1 MNRKTPNRVAFLADA
16 SVARS
21 GETVRQDEWRSELLR
36 AGIRGKGGRQQRT
49 RILSSTRP
57 GSSKLEEQKHNTM
70 NEAPPISNIPAEPK
84 KCSLAV
90 WSLVLGILA
99 IVLVCIGP
107 LFAIPAVICGH
118 MAHSR
123 IKRSAGALTGGGL
136 ALGGLITGYLSIA
149 LIPIIGM
156 MAAIAIP
163 NFVKARTTAQKNM
176 CINNLRQIDGAK
188 QQWALENKKQTTDTP
203 TAQDLETYLRRS
215 FTTLKCPVGGIYT
228 INAAGEKPT
237 CSIPQHDLS
246 ATTTGNSL

>member
-1 MNRKTPNRVAFLADA
+1 
-16 SVARS
+16 
-21 GETVRQDEWRSELLR
+21 
-36 AGIRGKGGRQQRT
+36 
-49 RILSSTRP
+49 
-57 GSSKLEEQKHNTM
+57 M

-84 KCSLAV
+84 NCSLAV

-163 NFVKARTTAQKNM
+163 NFVKARSTAQMNM
-176 CINNLRQIDGAK
+176 CISNLRQIDGAK

-203 TAQDLETYLRRS
+203 TAQELDTYLHRS
-215 FTTLKCPVGGIYT
+215 FTTLKCPAGGIYT
-228 INAAGEKPT
+228 INAVGEKPA

-246 ATTTGNSL
+246 GTTTGNSL

>member
-1 MNRKTPNRVAFLADA
+1 
-16 SVARS
+16 
-21 GETVRQDEWRSELLR
+21 
-36 AGIRGKGGRQQRT
+36 
-49 RILSSTRP
+49 
-57 GSSKLEEQKHNTM
+57 M
-70 NEAPPISNIPAEPK
+70 NEAPPISNLPAEPK
-84 KCSLAV
+84 NCSLAV

-163 NFVKARTTAQKNM
+163 NFVKARNTAQMNM
-176 CINNLRQIDGAK
+176 CISNLRQIDGAK

-203 TAQDLETYLRRS
+203 TAQELDTYLHRS
-215 FTTLKCPVGGIYT
+215 FTTLKCPAGGVYT
-228 INAAGEKPT
+228 INAVGEKPA

-246 ATTTGNSL
+246 GTTTGNSL

>member
-1 MNRKTPNRVAFLADA
+1 
-16 SVARS
+16 
-21 GETVRQDEWRSELLR
+21 
-36 AGIRGKGGRQQRT
+36 
-49 RILSSTRP
+49 
-57 GSSKLEEQKHNTM
+57 M
-70 NEAPPISNIPAEPK
+70 NEAPPISNLPAEPK
-84 KCSLAV
+84 NCSLAV

-136 ALGGLITGYLSIA
+136 ALGGLITGYLSLA

-156 MAAIAIP
+156 LAAIAIP
-163 NFVKARTTAQKNM
+163 NFVKARSTAQMNM
-176 CINNLRQIDGAK
+176 CISNLRQIDGAK

-203 TAQDLETYLRRS
+203 TAQELDTYLHRS
-215 FTTLKCPVGGIYT
+215 FTTLKCPAGGVYT
-228 INAAGEKPT
+228 INAVGEKPA

-246 ATTTGNSL
+246 GTTTSNSL

>member
-1 MNRKTPNRVAFLADA
+1 
-16 SVARS
+16 
-21 GETVRQDEWRSELLR
+21 
-36 AGIRGKGGRQQRT
+36 
-49 RILSSTRP
+49 
-57 GSSKLEEQKHNTM
+57 M

-84 KCSLAV
+84 NCSLAV

-149 LIPIIGM
+149 LIPMIGM

-163 NFVKARTTAQKNM
+163 NFVKARSTAQMNI
-176 CINNLRQIDGAK
+176 CISNLRQIDGAK

-203 TAQDLETYLRRS
+203 TAQELDTYLHRS
-215 FTTLKCPVGGIYT
+215 FTTLKCPAGGIYT
-228 INAAGEKPT
+228 INAVGEKPA

-246 ATTTGNSL
+246 GTTTGNSL

>member
-1 MNRKTPNRVAFLADA
+1 
-16 SVARS
+16 
-21 GETVRQDEWRSELLR
+21 
-36 AGIRGKGGRQQRT
+36 
-49 RILSSTRP
+49 
-57 GSSKLEEQKHNTM
+57 M
-70 NEAPPISNIPAEPK
+70 NEAPPISNLPAEPK
-84 KCSLAV
+84 NCSLAV

-136 ALGGLITGYLSIA
+136 ALGGLITGYLSLA

-156 MAAIAIP
+156 LAAIAIP
-163 NFVKARTTAQKNM
+163 NFVKARSTAQMNI
-176 CINNLRQIDGAK
+176 CISNLRQIDGAK

-203 TAQDLETYLRRS
+203 TAQELDAYLHRS
-215 FTTLKCPVGGIYT
+215 FTTLKCPAGGVYT
-228 INAAGEKPT
+228 INAVGEKPA

-246 ATTTGNSL
+246 GTTTGNSL

>member
-1 MNRKTPNRVAFLADA
+1 
-16 SVARS
+16 
-21 GETVRQDEWRSELLR
+21 
-36 AGIRGKGGRQQRT
+36 
-49 RILSSTRP
+49 
-57 GSSKLEEQKHNTM
+57 M
-70 NEAPPISNIPAEPK
+70 NEAPPISNLPAEPK
-84 KCSLAV
+84 NCSLAV

-136 ALGGLITGYLSIA
+136 ALGGLITGYLSLA

-163 NFVKARTTAQKNM
+163 NFVKARSTAQMNM
-176 CINNLRQIDGAK
+176 CISNLRQIDGAK

-203 TAQDLETYLRRS
+203 TAQELDTYLHRS
-215 FTTLKCPVGGIYT
+215 FTTLKCPAGGVYT
-228 INAAGEKPT
+228 INAVGEKPA

-246 ATTTGNSL
+246 GTTTGNSL